1 MKVQVIYHRGMSSE
15 DLVAGESTTN
25 VPWLSTRELRSWL
38 ALSALM
44 EALPPTLSAQL
55 KRDNG
60 LNGFDYMVMAGLS
73 EAPGRASLMGDLATF
88 VAGSISRLSHAL
100 SRMEEKGWV
109 VRQPFCDDGRQMQ
122 VILTD
127 AGMAKVEEAA
137 PGHVRQVRQL
147 VLDPLGPEKVDQLG
161 EIAADLLR
169 VVNPAILRTLEGLY
183 PEESD

>member
-1 MKVQVIYHRGMSSE
+1 MSVHSE
-15 DLVAGESTTN
+15 SADDTKGES
-25 VPWLSTRELRSWL
+25 VPWLSTRELRAWL

-73 EAPGRASLMGDLATF
+73 EAPGRASLMGDLAAF

-137 PGHVRQVRQL
+137 PGHVRQVREL
-147 VLDPLGPEKVDQLG
+147 VLDPLGPDKVDQLG
-161 EIAADLLR
+161 AIAADLLR